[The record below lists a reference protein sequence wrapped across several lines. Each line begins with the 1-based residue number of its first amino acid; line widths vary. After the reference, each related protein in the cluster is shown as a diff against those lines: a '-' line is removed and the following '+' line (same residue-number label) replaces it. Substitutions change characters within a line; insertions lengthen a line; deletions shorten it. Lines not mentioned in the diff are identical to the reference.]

1 METKM
6 KEKKSTKNSKLEN
19 VIDHTKEE
27 IDQTSNDIEKSN
39 EEHSNEEHSNEEIY
53 FNYNKDDWYNKL
65 DMIYESFSG
74 IVNKSKNI
82 NNFPIDKHFI
92 EETKKKIK
100 KIKKSINSLDDNF
113 LDFLQKGFKPEKEK
127 KPKKQTN
134 KENHPIHKKKDIY
147 PEIIELLDPEI
158 LKSLNLSSVTQL
170 SRADIMQIINAYVSN
185 EKKKENQD
193 IYVIG
198 DNQSFNIIE
207 KLVPLFDFIHKIKIE
222 RKVCNPDGTLD
233 NKPIKQLKYKDIM
246 NIYKYFYPLSK

>member
-1 METKM
+1 
-6 KEKKSTKNSKLEN
+6 
-19 VIDHTKEE
+19 
-27 IDQTSNDIEKSN
+27 
-39 EEHSNEEHSNEEIY
+39 
-53 FNYNKDDWYNKL
+53 
-65 DMIYESFSG
+65 MIYESFSG

-127 KPKKQTN
+127 KPKKQTI

-158 LKSLNLSSVTQL
+158 LQSLNLSSVTQL
-170 SRADIMQIINAYVSN
+170 SRADIGQIINTYVRN

-193 IYVIG
+193 IFVIG
-198 DNQSFNIIE
+198 DNQSFNIIG
-207 KLVPLFDFIHKIKIE
+207 KLVPLFNFIHKIKIE
-222 RKVCNPDGTLD
+222 RKVCNKDGTVY
-233 NKPIKQLKYKDIM
+233 NKPITQLKYKDIM
-246 NIYKYFYPLSK
+246 DIYKYFYPLSK

>member
-100 KIKKSINSLDDNF
+100 KIKKSMNSLDDNF
-113 LDFLQKGFKPEKEK
+113 LDFLQKSFKPEKEK

-158 LKSLNLSSVTQL
+158 LQSLNLSSVTQL
-170 SRADIMQIINAYVSN
+170 SRADIMQIINAYVN
-185 EKKKENQD
+185 IEKEKKNED
-193 IYVIG
+193 IFVPG
-198 DNQSFNIIE
+198 DNQSFNIIG
-207 KLVPLFDFIHKIKIE
+207 KLVPLINFIHKIKIE
-222 RKVCNPDGTLD
+222 RKVSNPDE
-233 NKPIKQLKYKDIM
+233 PIKQLKYKDIM
-246 NIYKYFYPLSK
+246 DIHKYFYPLN